1 MGVGK
6 LVLARNEGVKVV
18 ELKWAL
24 ANGAKARMYTR
35 QPLLHLLEK
44 KPLLVENMKAIQD
57 TKEYIKDHKLNV
69 KILQQKLQI
78 KVTANK
84 KQVGKPQFKELKN
97 NLLIAQNKI
106 PELEDKLKNLEEEK
120 IRLENMPLGS
130 KDWKRVKMLTTK
142 ARPLH
147 KIWTIETNNGST
159 VYKKGDI
166 LILNMLKPHT
176 KWLKGG
182 INYSRHRVFRK
193 QRRRIC
199 IVQSVNYDEQTLKL
213 LTDDHFLLNS
223 VPMKHVRSFLPL
235 LGTCVCLKFQ
245 TDSGSVGY
253 SVIGSSVNK
262 EKGDKKIIRRSP
274 LCPMFHNNKK
284 DKSLSFVVLCETNL
298 YKSRKMEEVMEVLRR
313 GEIIKLTNEIEE
325 GNASKINVANSI
337 AASSVIMET
346 TKPCNYLTA
355 RILGHSGEWRDESK
369 DAWCNRPSKK
379 SGIKNEFHPIC
390 CHGIAIIPKPH
401 WSCCGVTERYYPC
414 RKPSGGKLNS
424 LCINDAVLAT
434 PWSLNNLNKYASE
447 VKDADWLPG
456 TLLKNTMME
465 LLTYVS
471 IST

>member
-1 MGVGK
+1 
-6 LVLARNEGVKVV
+6 
-18 ELKWAL
+18 
-24 ANGAKARMYTR
+24 
-35 QPLLHLLEK
+35 
-44 KPLLVENMKAIQD
+44 
-57 TKEYIKDHKLNV
+57 
-69 KILQQKLQI
+69 
-78 KVTANK
+78 
-84 KQVGKPQFKELKN
+84 
-97 NLLIAQNKI
+97 
-106 PELEDKLKNLEEEK
+106 
-120 IRLENMPLGS
+120 
-130 KDWKRVKMLTTK
+130 MLTTK

-147 KIWTIETNNGST
+147 KMWTIETNNSST
-159 VYKKGDI
+159 IYKKGDI
-166 LILNMLKPHT
+166 VILNTLKPST

-284 DKSLSFVVLCETNL
+284 DKSLSFVVLRETNL
-298 YKSRKMEEVMEVLRR
+298 YKSRKMEEVIEVLRR

-325 GNASKINVANSI
+325 GDASKIDVANSI

-346 TKPCNYLTA
+346 TKPCNYLTD

-369 DAWCNRPSKK
+369 EMHGVIVPQRKMVSKM
-379 SGIKNEFHPIC
+379 SFIQYV
-390 CHGIAIIPKPH
+390 A
-401 WSCCGVTERYYPC
+401 
-414 RKPSGGKLNS
+414 
-424 LCINDAVLAT
+424 
-434 PWSLNNLNKYASE
+434 
-447 VKDADWLPG
+447 
-456 TLLKNTMME
+456 ME
-465 LLTYVS
+465 LPSSQNHIGLVAALLNV
-471 IST
+471 IIRAENHRG